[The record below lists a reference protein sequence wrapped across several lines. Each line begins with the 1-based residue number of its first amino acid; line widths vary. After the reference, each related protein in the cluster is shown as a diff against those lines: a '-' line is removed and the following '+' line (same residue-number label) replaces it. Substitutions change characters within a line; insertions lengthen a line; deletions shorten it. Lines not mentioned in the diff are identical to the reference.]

1 MARRL
6 PRRPGTQLGT
16 ALQPPFVWWCS
27 SREAEVCSYRQL
39 GSASASPPSPMVFLV
54 LEEKVHSLRDV
65 TLLSRDWN
73 INSDA
78 NWKWTAFYVLWNEAI
93 CNPRIGS
100 KRLITNSMLLSPDK
114 TVTKHQD
121 NLNTMECRKHLN
133 GLEGRN
139 NYSWTSWMVVCITC
153 QPW

>member
-16 ALQPPFVWWCS
+16 ALQPPSVLWCS
-27 SREAEVCSYRQL
+27 LREAEVCSYRQL

-54 LEEKVHSLRDV
+54 LEENVHSLRDV

-93 CNPRIGS
+93 CNPRIGC

-114 TVTKHQD
+114 NVTKHQD